1 MIWKCCILAVV
12 CTIAF
17 GPIANAVP
25 PATTRAAEDPV
36 TSDIEKD
43 ILGAPPGPKPNA
55 EVEARLQAPP
65 GDDDSRPRTLEAWIR
80 VFIFSAPALIVG
92 AGIGISCSI
101 LGVFV
106 ILRRE
111 ALLALALPQVVAM
124 GAAVAMLCE
133 WPTLPPAL
141 VAAMLALVALAIAR
155 RRGLSHWVLPA
166 LYISGL
172 SVSFLIIA
180 NHGQDVADLQHLL
193 TGIDVAVTPARAA
206 IAAPILIVTGIVAAL
221 LWRRWLLLAQ
231 APAAAELAG
240 VQPAR
245 WDSLFLSLLALVLL
259 LGTDSQGVVMVLA
272 MLFLPA
278 AAVLPWA
285 RRIPTAMVG
294 SLLIALMMLFV
305 GFVFSNEMKW
315 PMSQS
320 VGGAGFVVMS
330 ASNVIASL
338 KR

>member
-1 MIWKCCILAVV
+1 MTWKCCIVAIL
-12 CTIAF
+12 CTIVF
-17 GPIANAVP
+17 GSIAESAP
-25 PATTRAAEDPV
+25 PATTRAAEDSV

-43 ILGAPPGPKPNA
+43 ILGAPPGAAPDA
-55 EVEARLQAPP
+55 ETQARLQAPR
-65 GDDDSRPRTLEAWIR
+65 GDDDSRPRTFDAWLRLIHLLG
-80 VFIFSAPALIVG
+80 PALIVG
-92 AGIGISCSI
+92 AGVGVACSI

-141 VAAMLALVALAIAR
+141 LAAVLALVALAIAR
-155 RRGLSHWVLPA
+155 RRGLSHWVLPS

-180 NHGQDVADLQHLL
+180 NHGQDVADLQHLF

-206 IAAPILIVTGIVAAL
+206 IAAPILMVAGIVAAL

-231 APAAAELAG
+231 APAAAEVAG
-240 VQPAR
+240 VRPAR
-245 WDSLFLSLLALVLL
+245 WDTLFLSLLALVLL

-278 AAVLPWA
+278 ATVLPLA
-285 RRIPTAMVG
+285 RRIPTAMVAA
-294 SLLIALMMLFV
+294 LLVAMWMLAA
-305 GFVFSNEMKW
+305 GFVFSNVMKW

-320 VGGAGFVVMS
+320 VGGAGFVLMTV
-330 ASNVIASL
+330 SNLLVAL
-338 KR
+338 RR